1 MARGLLI
8 GWVLLALTANSAFAA
23 DPKIDSAITVFKK
36 TQTEAEQLKTFCAM
50 SKAMEAAAGNE
61 DAATMA
67 EADGYLKQLG
77 PDFESAWKTF
87 READPNSPDGKV
99 LNRPVD
105 ELGSKCP

>member
-1 MARGLLI
+1 MGRRLI
-8 GWVLLALTANSAFAA
+8 GWVAVFITTASASA

-77 PDFESAWKTF
+77 PDFESAWKTSE
-87 READPNSPDGKV
+87 RLTQTHRMARS
-99 LNRPVD
+99 
-105 ELGSKCP
+105 